1 MKVFEANIKDIKPYP
16 NNPRIILNE
25 AIEKVAN
32 SIKEFGMQQPIVVDK
47 DMVIIA
53 GHTRLKACESLG
65 MGTVPCV
72 IADNLTDEQVKAYRL
87 ADNKTNEFTDWNS
100 ELLDFELEDL
110 FKDNFDM
117 EQFGFELNLGEEE
130 DKEIIED
137 EVPEEVPPVVKE
149 HEVWKL
155 GRHVLMCG
163 DSTQDGDVEKLMGG
177 GIADM
182 LITDPPYNCDYTG
195 HRLERERILNDKKES
210 SQFFE
215 FLCDVF
221 TNAKNSL
228 KNGGPFYVFYGESEV
243 ENFVG
248 SLRKIEMP
256 VRENLIWVKTN
267 NFVISRQDYH
277 HKHEPCLYGWKE
289 GAAHFW
295 YSDRKQT
302 TVLEFD
308 KPMKSAEH
316 PTMKP
321 VNLFAYLIKNSSK
334 KDDTILDLFGGSGT
348 TIIACEQL
356 ERSARVMELSPHYCD
371 VIIQRWENLTG
382 EKAVKIA
389 G

>member
-16 NNPRIILNE
+16 NNPRIITNE

-47 DMVIIA
+47 DMVIIV

-72 IADNLTDEQVKAYRL
+72 IADNLSDEQVKAYRL
-87 ADNKTNEFTDWNS
+87 ADNKTNEFTDWNL

-117 EQFGFELNLGEEE
+117 EQFGFELDLEGEE
-130 DKEIIED
+130 DKEIVED
-137 EVPEEVPPVVKE
+137 EVPNEVPSVVKE

-155 GRHVLMCG
+155 GRHILMCG
-163 DSTQDGDVEKLMGG
+163 DSTQEEDVKKLMGG

-182 LITDPPYNCDYTG
+182 LITDPPYGVSYVGKTKD
-195 HRLERERILNDKKES
+195 
-210 SQFFE
+210 
-215 FLCDVF
+215 
-221 TNAKNSL
+221 SL
-228 KNGGPFYVFYGESEV
+228 KIENDSKEDSEFINFLTDSFNAGDSVLKEGGVFYIWHADSRGYVFRVACKNVNWEIRQCLV
-243 ENFVG
+243 
-248 SLRKIEMP
+248 
-256 VRENLIWVKTN
+256 WVKQSM
-267 NFVISRQDYH
+267 VLGRQDYQW
-277 HKHEPCLYGWKE
+277 KHEPCLYGWKE
-289 GAAHFW
+289 GSAHLW
-295 YSDRKQT
+295 ASDRKQT

-308 KPMKSAEH
+308 RPMKNLEH

-334 KDDTILDLFGGSGT
+334 KDDIILDLFGGSGT